1 MLSRCGLVFECEPAD
16 LDEEEII
23 ESLRNEKKNPDDIAR
38 CLAEMK
44 ARKIDAQQNIVENF
58 AEKDK
63 SSIHLKPYILGC
75 DQILMCESSI
85 YTKAEN
91 LSELRKNL
99 IKLRAKEH
107 FLYSAAAI
115 VRESTLLWSHCAIAR
130 IYLRDFS
137 EKFLDNYLSRF
148 GEKVLSSVGGYRV
161 EEEGALLFSRLSAD
175 PYVIQGLPLLEL
187 LAFLREQ
194 KIGEPLLS

>member
-1 MLSRCGLVFECEPAD
+1 MLSRCGLVFGCEPAD

-58 AEKDK
+58 VGKDK
-63 SSIHLKPYILGC
+63 SSIHSKPYILGC

-99 IKLRAKEH
+99 MKLRAKEH

-115 VRESTLLWSHCAIAR
+115 VRESALLWSHCAIAR
-130 IYLRDFS
+130 VYLRDFS
-137 EKFLDNYLSRF
+137 EEFLDNYLSRF

>member
-1 MLSRCGLVFECEPAD
+1 MLSCCGLIFECESAD

-23 ESLRNEKKNPDDIAR
+23 ESLRSEKKTPDDIAR

-44 ARKIDAQQNIVENF
+44 ARKIDARINAEKIF
-58 AEKDK
+58 AE
-63 SSIHLKPYILGC
+63 SNRPNICSMPYILGC
-75 DQILMCESSI
+75 DQILTCESSI

-99 IKLRAKEH
+99 LKLRAKEH
-107 FLYSAAAI
+107 ILYSAAAI
-115 VRESTLLWSHCAIAR
+115 VRENALLWSHCAIAR

-137 EKFLDNYLSRF
+137 EKFLDHYLSRF
-148 GEKVLSSVGGYRV
+148 GEKILSSVGGYRV
-161 EEEGALLFSRLSAD
+161 EEEGALLFSRVSAD

-194 KIGEPLLS
+194 KIGDPLLS